1 VEGETNLGRNRNTQE
16 VNKPNVLV
24 PHNLD
29 LINKTKAAQLVP
41 QLLFSHA
48 LFESTEVDVPARIA
62 LADGERHLRRDRRR
76 FAPANFELLTVQRQ
90 LFNSSIGVEGR
101 GDSTVKE
108 GKENA
113 RLFGENANGL
123 QRTKVDEVQQLV
135 NRGSGREVTN
145 IDRTPS
151 RI

>member
-1 VEGETNLGRNRNTQE
+1 M
-16 VNKPNVLV
+16 NKPNVLV

-29 LINKTKAAQLVP
+29 LVNETKAAQLVP

-62 LADGERHLRRDRRR
+62 LADGKRHLRRDRRR
-76 FAPANFELLTVQRQ
+76 LAPANFELLTVQRQ

-101 GDSTVKE
+101 GGSTVKE
-108 GKENA
+108 GEENA
-113 RLFGENANGL
+113 RLFGKNADRL
-123 QRTKVDEVQQLV
+123 QRTKVDEIQQLV
-135 NRGSGREVTN
+135 NRSRGGEVTN
-145 IDRTPS
+145 VDRTPS